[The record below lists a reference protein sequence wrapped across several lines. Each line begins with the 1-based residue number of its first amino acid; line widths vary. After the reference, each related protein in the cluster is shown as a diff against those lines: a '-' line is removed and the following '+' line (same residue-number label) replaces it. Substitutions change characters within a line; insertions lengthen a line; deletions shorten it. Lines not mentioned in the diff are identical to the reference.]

1 MAQNKTEI
9 RNFLEPVQFALFVS
23 GAAIL
28 VRFVSGI
35 MHQNPNFICFKLDL
49 KNAFNE
55 MSRRAVLDVL
65 EGEHSIK
72 HLVTFAATI
81 FLLSQLLRQIEMFGG
96 KCVKEWGKE
105 IRQVEICLP
114 LVCTQ
119 I

>member
-1 MAQNKTEI
+1 
-9 RNFLEPVQFALFVS
+9 
-23 GAAIL
+23 
-28 VRFVSGI
+28 

-81 FLLSQLLRQIEMFGG
+81 LSPESALETNGN
-96 KCVKEWGKE
+96 VWGKMCE
-105 IRQVEICLP
+105 LTCYG
-114 LVCTQ
+114 
-119 I
+119 

>member
-9 RNFLEPVQFALFVS
+9 RNFLEPVQLGLFVS

-28 VRFVSGI
+28 TRSVSGI

-49 KNAFNE
+49 ENAFNE

-81 FLLSQLLRQIEMFGG
+81 LSPESALETN
-96 KCVKEWGKE
+96 KNVWGKMCE
-105 IRQVEICLP
+105 FTCYGYHRLISDYFL
-114 LVCTQ
+114 
-119 I
+119 